1 MKVKLLLCL
10 ISGVLTGLGF
20 NSPYF
25 SWLVW
30 VSLVPFIYVVNKSKL
45 KDGIWSSIVFG
56 LSFSGIVIFWLNNV
70 TVLGLVL
77 LLLYLSVYPVLFFL
91 LGRLFFRRPGSLF
104 SIPALWVILEF
115 IRENVWC
122 GFGWINLGYSQYRN
136 LYLIQPADLLGV
148 KLISFIIVMSNVLIW
163 GIFVRKKYLWAKIL
177 IVLAIISGS
186 IGYSIYKVDSI
197 KPTGYVDVSVVQ
209 PNIEQQ
215 LKWDES
221 AGQDIV
227 ATLNKL
233 GKQTKEDSLVVFPE
247 ASWPYII
254 DTNFKETNDRI
265 KDNLTREFKR
275 VIVIGA
281 IKRLTGQ
288 FYNAAYLFNEKGL
301 LMGEYS
307 KMKLVP
313 FGEYVPLRKFLRFID
328 VINAIGDMTAGSVYE
343 KFSYKDKIFSV
354 LICFEDVLPT
364 HVWRFSKEKDFL
376 VNITNDGWFGGNPQ
390 ARQHLGIMVF
400 RAIENRI
407 PIVRSANT
415 GISGWVSSVGRIEQ
429 LEKDGKAVFFE
440 GVGNFRV
447 ALGRVKGLY
456 QVLGEFFPIFCG
468 LILLSIIIFRNER

>member
-254 DTNFKETNDRI
+254 DTN
-265 KDNLTREFKR
+265 
-275 VIVIGA
+275 
-281 IKRLTGQ
+281 
-288 FYNAAYLFNEKGL
+288 
-301 LMGEYS
+301 
-307 KMKLVP
+307 
-313 FGEYVPLRKFLRFID
+313 
-328 VINAIGDMTAGSVYE
+328 
-343 KFSYKDKIFSV
+343 
-354 LICFEDVLPT
+354 
-364 HVWRFSKEKDFL
+364 
-376 VNITNDGWFGGNPQ
+376 
-390 ARQHLGIMVF
+390 
-400 RAIENRI
+400 
-407 PIVRSANT
+407 
-415 GISGWVSSVGRIEQ
+415 
-429 LEKDGKAVFFE
+429 
-440 GVGNFRV
+440 
-447 ALGRVKGLY
+447 
-456 QVLGEFFPIFCG
+456 
-468 LILLSIIIFRNER
+468 